1 MLSDCAFRA
10 QLALCGQRELFDY
23 WLEIAGNRALP
34 ARADF
39 NPIKVPHLLPHLG
52 LIDLRDGFDKGLFRL
67 AGTRLRDVY
76 GREITGLRMSEVF
89 SGHYAAPW
97 HRIHTRVAAEAVPA
111 QGLVHGPSKGREHVG
126 LFWLRL
132 PLSDDGTHVDRILC
146 HDMAASRESLEAPS
160 EATYFGDPKG
170 DQDRHVCGDPMAE
183 PLALDAPVLRSC
195 R

>member
-10 QLALCGQRELFDY
+10 QLALPGQRELFDY
-23 WLEIAGNRALP
+23 WLEISGNRAVP

-39 NPIKVPHLLPHLG
+39 NPIRVPHLLPQLG
-52 LIDLRDGFDKGLFRL
+52 IIDLRGGFDDGRFRL

-89 SGHYAAPW
+89 AGDHAAPW
-97 HRIHTRVAAEAVPA
+97 RHIHTRIAAEAVSA
-111 QGLVHGPSKGREHVG
+111 HGLVHGPTAGRDHIV

-132 PLSDDGTHVDRILC
+132 PLSDDGIHVNRILC
-146 HDMAASRESLEAPS
+146 HDVGEPRDSIEASEPFTIFR
-160 EATYFGDPKG
+160 DPKTDRDRRVGG
-170 DQDRHVCGDPMAE
+170 DGPAE
-183 PLALDAPVLRSC
+183 ANRVEAFRPC